1 MKKKI
6 ENKIYKILKNFKFN
20 KQKFIPGK
28 TSIPVTGKVID
39 KSEVTH
45 IIKSAFDGWLT
56 AGRFNSVFE
65 KKLANYIDIKNLITV
80 NSGSSANLVAF
91 STLTSYKLKERQILP
106 GDEII
111 TVATSFPTTLNPCFS
126 RKQML

>member
-65 KKLANYIDIKNLITV
+65 KKLANYIDIKNFARNCIKKIVIT
-80 NSGSSANLVAF
+80 F
-91 STLTSYKLKERQILP
+91 KYKLIYHISEVKLFYLLMP
-106 GDEII
+106 SPK
-111 TVATSFPTTLNPCFS
+111 TN
-126 RKQML
+126 